1 MPQETTQANVPA
13 GTINF
18 GVGQPSFD
26 ILPTELLQ
34 KAAEHR
40 LSQHD
45 PSYLNYGFEQGDGYL
60 RTALAN
66 FLTGEYGFPVAAA
79 QLLLTVGASQAIDLI
94 CNNFTRPGDVI
105 FVEEPTFF
113 LILGLFLDYDL
124 GLVPIPLDDEGIDL
138 DVLEEKLMQYQPKF
152 LYTIPTFQNPTSRT
166 LSLERR
172 RKLVELSKKH
182 DFLIVADEVYQ
193 LLNYTTTPPPSF
205 AAFLES
211 ERVLSVGSFSKILA
225 PGLRLGWIHTS
236 PILMR
241 RLLQKGLL
249 ASGGGFNHFTSGI
262 VRSVVELGWQADYL
276 AKLKEI
282 YRRRIV
288 VLDGALRQH
297 LPGEVV
303 FSKPDGGY
311 FFWLKLPA
319 GMEGVKLLQTA
330 VSHKVGFQPGI
341 NFSHRGAHNDHI
353 RLSFAFYNETEL
365 VEGARRLGAAI
376 EEHGKILHATRN
388 T

>member
-13 GTINF
+13 DTINF

-26 ILPTELLQ
+26 ILPTELLH

-60 RTALAN
+60 RTALAD
-66 FLTGEYGFPVAAA
+66 FLAGEYGFSVAAA

-113 LILGLFLDYDL
+113 LIIGLFLDHDL
-124 GLVPIPLDDEGIDL
+124 GLVPIPLDDGGIDV
-138 DVLEEKLMQYQPKF
+138 DVLEEKLTQYQPKF

-166 LSLERR
+166 LSLKRR
-172 RKLVELSKKH
+172 RKIVELSQKH
-182 DFLIVADEVYQ
+182 NFLIVADEVYQ

-205 AAFLES
+205 AAFLDS
-211 ERVLSVGSFSKILA
+211 NRVLSVGSFSKILA

-236 PILMR
+236 DLLMR
-241 RLLQKGLL
+241 RILQKGLL

-276 AKLKEI
+276 AQLKQI
-282 YRRRIV
+282 YRQRIN
-288 VLDGALRQH
+288 VLDAALRQH
-297 LPGEVV
+297 LPQEVV

-311 FFWLKLPA
+311 FFWLELPE
-319 GMEGVKLLQTA
+319 GMGGVKLLQTA
-330 VSHKVGFQPGI
+330 VSHKVGFQPGV
-341 NFSHRGAHNDHI
+341 NFSHRGAHNNYI
-353 RLSFAFYNETEL
+353 RLSFAFYNEAEL
-365 VEGARRLGAAI
+365 VEGVRRLAAAM
-376 EEHGKILHATRN
+376 EAYTKILHATPS